1 MGGPVMRSILLFF
14 LILLVVALAMQA
26 QEGDPGADVWIS
38 VNTYPPTI
46 SGCLVKWGFYYYVVG
61 KDGTVYNLSRCT
73 RGLGRYVRHEVELTG
88 IPTLITLDTTVIH
101 AASTVQELPALEVKG
116 VKELSESCSLPDR

>member
-1 MGGPVMRSILLFF
+1 MRSILLFS
-14 LILLVVALAMQA
+14 LILLVLALAMQA

-46 SGCLVKWGFYYYVVG
+46 SGCLVQWGFYYYVVG

-73 RGLGRYVRHEVELTG
+73 SGLGRYVRHEVELTG

>member
-1 MGGPVMRSILLFF
+1 MPVMRTILLFS
-14 LILLVVALAMQA
+14 LILLVLALAMQA

-46 SGCLVKWGFYYYVVG
+46 SGCLVQWGFYHYVIA
-61 KDGTVYNLSRCT
+61 KDGRVYNLSRCT

-88 IPTLITLDTTVIH
+88 VPTLITFDTTVIH

>member
-1 MGGPVMRSILLFF
+1 MRSILLFS
-14 LILLVVALAMQA
+14 LILLVLALAMQA

-46 SGCLVKWGFYYYVVG
+46 SGCLVQWGFYYYVVG

-73 RGLGRYVRHEVELTG
+73 SGLGRYVRHEVELTG
-88 IPTLITLDTTVIH
+88 IPTLITLDTTVID
-101 AASTVQELPALEVKG
+101 AASTVQELPALEVKA

>member
-1 MGGPVMRSILLFF
+1 MRSILLFF

-73 RGLGRYVRHEVELTG
+73 RGLGRYNSARGGTHRHPNV
-88 IPTLITLDTTVIH
+88 DH
-101 AASTVQELPALEVKG
+101 ARHDCDSRSFDRPG
-116 VKELSESCSLPDR
+116 VARP